1 MMSFRVRM
9 EFAFL
14 ELLFVIVE
22 MIVRMVLMKRTAYA
36 HDLRLVLFIQEF
48 IIAGSFGRVHGNML
62 DGAN

>member
-48 IIAGSFGRVHGNML
+48 IIAGSFVQVHGNML